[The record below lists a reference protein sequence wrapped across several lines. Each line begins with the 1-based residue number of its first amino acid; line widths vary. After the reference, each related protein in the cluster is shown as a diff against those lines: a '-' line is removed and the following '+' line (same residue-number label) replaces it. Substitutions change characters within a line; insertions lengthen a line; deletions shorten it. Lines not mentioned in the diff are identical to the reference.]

1 MLKKDLELVL
11 EERQVIESNYRK
23 GWQHVGAAIRTS
35 DGKIH
40 TGIHLEA
47 NVGRIAICAEP
58 IALANAILA
67 VRHNYDAILAVKY
80 PSPEKN
86 RRRYEIASPCGNCRE
101 IITDYYS
108 KAKLIIQVKGKLKN
122 ALMTGL

>member
-47 NVGRIAICAEP
+47 NVVRNAICAEP

-80 PSPEKN
+80 PSPKKD
-86 RRRYEIASPCGNCRE
+86 RRGYEIASLLACAVKWSPT
-101 IITDYYS
+101 ITPGRS
-108 KAKLIIQVKGKLKN
+108 
-122 ALMTGL
+122 